1 MPHTI
6 AMAEREPEGFSCP
19 LPKSDYTEVVL
30 AHGGGG
36 RLSRQLLEQW
46 ILPCLDNP
54 LLRPLGDSAVL
65 NLEGIRLAFT
75 TDSYTVT
82 PLFFPGGNI
91 GELAVYGTLNDLAVA
106 GARPQA
112 LSLALILEEGLPLET
127 LHRILE
133 SVRRAADALG
143 VPVVTGDTK
152 VVDRGKGDG
161 VYINTAGV
169 GIVPPGRDPGPHRIQ
184 PGDHI
189 LINGPIGQHGL
200 AILAARQNLF
210 PDMDLKSDTGP
221 VGPLVE
227 ALYAEGIEIHAM
239 RDPTRGGVAS
249 ALNELAEQAGV
260 GMELFEAEVPV
271 TPEVEGAAE
280 LLGLDPLYV
289 ANEGKVLVFVPPDQA
304 ERALEI
310 LKNHPLGREARDIGR
325 VTEEHPGL
333 VVLHTLIGG
342 RRVVDM
348 LSGEQLPRIC

>member
-1 MPHTI
+1 
-6 AMAEREPEGFSCP
+6 MADWQREPEGLGCP

-46 ILPCLDNP
+46 ILPCLENP
-54 LLRPLGDSAVL
+54 VLRQLGDSAIL
-65 NLEGIRLAFT
+65 DLEGLRLAFT

-82 PLFFPGGNI
+82 PLFFPGGDI
-91 GELAVYGTLNDLAVA
+91 GELAVYGTINDLTVA
-106 GARPQA
+106 GAEPRA
-112 LSLALILEEGLPLET
+112 LSLALILEEGFPLAS

-133 SVRRAADALG
+133 SIRRAGARVG

-152 VVDRGKGDG
+152 VVERGKGDG
-161 VYINTAGV
+161 VFINTAGI
-169 GIVPPGRDPGPHRIQ
+169 GLVPEGRDLGPHRIR

-189 LINGPIGQHGL
+189 LVNGPIGQHGL

-210 PDMDLKSDTGP
+210 PEMDLRSDTA
-221 VGPLVE
+221 PLWPLIQHLYE
-227 ALYAEGIEIHAM
+227 AGIVPHAM

-249 ALNELAEQAGV
+249 ALNELAEQAGL
-260 GMELFEAEVPV
+260 GMDLWESELPIS
-271 TPEVEGAAE
+271 PEVEGAAE

-289 ANEGKVLVFVPPDQA
+289 ANEGKVLIFVAEDQA
-304 ERALEI
+304 DRALEA
-310 LKNHPLGREARDIGR
+310 LRQHPLGREARDIGR
-325 VTEEHPGL
+325 VTQEHPGL
-333 VVLHTLIGG
+333 VVLHTVIGG